1 MMSDRLTEFDY
12 ACNCYKL
19 KPEKVG
25 NAVQMLGS
33 LEDKRDKTVTVL
45 EKFDSDEKYT
55 VSEAIMRLRDIW
67 G

>member
-45 EKFDSDEKYT
+45 EKFDSD
-55 VSEAIMRLRDIW
+55 
-67 G
+67 